1 MRKRG
6 LHVLVGRLK
15 CVALALGVAV
25 QLTTSAAAVAQIK
38 PKITALKDVPQNVL
52 FVGNSYFYYNNSLHN
67 HVLNLLRSAD
77 PANTFTATSATISG
91 APLSLHDVDAL
102 LSSHRRHFSS
112 GVDGSDRKKF
122 DAVIMADCSSC
133 SVDPQRKPLFA
144 ETVAKDSA
152 IVRTYGAQP
161 ILFMTWAY
169 ADKPEM
175 TAKLA
180 DAYTAA
186 GNDNDALV
194 IPAGLAFARARTQR
208 PELVLNVPDKS
219 HPTLAGTYLAA
230 CVVMASV
237 YRRSPV
243 GNTYHADL
251 DDKTAAFLQDV
262 AWATVQDYYRQ

>member
-1 MRKRG
+1 M
-6 LHVLVGRLK
+6 VL
-15 CVALALGVAV
+15 CLG
-25 QLTTSAAAVAQIK
+25 TTAFAQIK
-38 PKITALKDVPQNVL
+38 PKVTALNDAPRNIL

-67 HVLNLLRSAD
+67 HVLNLLHSAD
-77 PANTFTATSATISG
+77 PANTYTATSATISG

-102 LSSHRRHFSS
+102 LSSHK
-112 GVDGSDRKKF
+112 RKEF
-122 DAVIMADCSSC
+122 DAVIIADCSWC
-133 SVDPQRKPLFA
+133 SVDPERKPLFA
-144 ETVAKDSA
+144 ETVAKDAA
-152 IVRTYGAQP
+152 IVRKHGAQP

-175 TAKLA
+175 TGKLTNV
-180 DAYTAA
+180 YTAA

-208 PELVLNVPDKS
+208 PELALNVPDKS

-243 GNTYHADL
+243 GNKYHADL

>member
-1 MRKRG
+1 MLAG
-6 LHVLVGRLK
+6 VIAVLCA
-15 CVALALGVAV
+15 CVAAN
-25 QLTTSAAAVAQIK
+25 AQIK
-38 PKITALKDVPQNVL
+38 PKVVKPDGAPRAVL

-77 PANTFTATSATISG
+77 PASTYTATSATISG

-102 LSSHRRHFSS
+102 LSSHK
-112 GVDGSDRKKF
+112 RKEF
-122 DAVIMADCSSC
+122 DAVIMADCSWC
-133 SVDPQRKPLFA
+133 SVDPNRKPVFA
-144 ETVAKDSA
+144 ETVAKDVA
-152 IVRTYGAQP
+152 IVRKHDAQP

-175 TAKLA
+175 TQRVA
-180 DAYTAA
+180 DVYTAA
-186 GNDNDALV
+186 GNGNDALV
-194 IPAGLAFARARTQR
+194 VPAGLAFARARAQR
-208 PELVLNVPDKS
+208 PELALQVADKS

-262 AWATVQDYYRQ
+262 ARATVQDYYGQ

>member
-1 MRKRG
+1 MFRTARWAQS
-6 LHVLVGRLK
+6 VL
-15 CVALALGVAV
+15 AGVIAV
-25 QLTTSAAAVAQIK
+25 ICACAAANAQIK
-38 PKITALKDVPQNVL
+38 PKVVKLDDAPKAVL

-67 HVLNLLRSAD
+67 HVLNLLRSAG
-77 PANTFTATSATISG
+77 PANAYTATSATISG

-102 LSSHRRHFSS
+102 LSLHRR
-112 GVDGSDRKKF
+112 KEF
-122 DAVIMADCSSC
+122 DAVIMADCSWC
-133 SVDPQRKPLFA
+133 SVDPKRKPVFA

-152 IVRTYGAQP
+152 IVRKYGAQP

-175 TAKLA
+175 IGKLA
-180 DAYTAA
+180 DVYTAA

-208 PELVLNVPDKS
+208 PELALNVADKS
-219 HPTLAGTYLAA
+219 HPTLVGTYLAA

-243 GNTYHADL
+243 GNKYHADL

>member
-1 MRKRG
+1 M
-6 LHVLVGRLK
+6 GRLK
-15 CVALALGVAV
+15 CVVLALGVVA

-38 PKITALKDVPQNVL
+38 PKITALKDVPRNIL

-67 HVLNLLRSAD
+67 HVLNLLRGVD
-77 PANTFTATSATISG
+77 PANTSTATSATISG

-102 LSSHRRHFSS
+102 LSSHK
-112 GVDGSDRKKF
+112 RKEF
-122 DAVIMADCSSC
+122 DAVIMADCSWC
-133 SVDPQRKPLFA
+133 SIDPQRKPVFA
-144 ETVAKDSA
+144 ETIAKDVA
-152 IVRTYGAQP
+152 IVRKHGAQP

-180 DAYTAA
+180 DVYTAA
-186 GNDNDALV
+186 GNDNDSLV

-208 PELVLNVPDKS
+208 PELVLHVPDKS

-237 YRRSPV
+237 YRRSPA
-243 GNTYHADL
+243 GNPYHADL
-251 DDKTAAFLQDV
+251 DDKTATFLQDV
-262 AWATVQDYYRQ
+262 AWATVQDYYGQ

>member
-1 MRKRG
+1 MQS
-6 LHVLVGRLK
+6 VLAG
-15 CVALALGVAV
+15 AV
-25 QLTTSAAAVAQIK
+25 MVLCFGTTTSAQIK
-38 PKITALKDVPQNVL
+38 PKVTALNDAPRNIL

-77 PANTFTATSATISG
+77 PANTYTATSATISG

-102 LSSHRRHFSS
+102 LSSHK
-112 GVDGSDRKKF
+112 RKEF
-122 DAVIMADCSSC
+122 DAVIMADCSWC
-133 SVDPQRKPLFA
+133 SVDPERKPMFA
-144 ETVAKDSA
+144 ETVAKDVA
-152 IVRTYGAQP
+152 IVRKHGAQP

-175 TAKLA
+175 TGKLTNV
-180 DAYTAA
+180 YTAA

-208 PELVLNVPDKS
+208 PELALNVPDKS

-243 GNTYHADL
+243 GNKYHADI